1 MWAFDTK
8 TENEEQSI
16 FSMVLMHCLRK
27 ASALRMSGHRAAVS
41 VAVLC
46 GVIFN
51 ALAYSLYITGGRY

>member
-1 MWAFDTK
+1 M
-8 TENEEQSI
+8 ENEEQSI